1 MPTNMRPWTQWY
13 DIIEKDQ
20 EQAIE
25 CSMLTLKNAYILNY
39 KTGHDNNNFMQLAQ
53 KLAEET

>member
-1 MPTNMRPWTQWY
+1 MPTKMRPWTQWC
-13 DIIEKDQ
+13 DIIEKDL
-20 EQAIE
+20 E